1 MTTDPHDDVLEELA
15 AKDVAYERKRH
26 QRELRIAAEAR
37 LAKPT
42 LAVSL
47 GDLLAARKARR

>member
-1 MTTDPHDDVLEELA
+1 MTTPTEDDVLEELTA
-15 AKDVAYERKRH
+15 RDAAYEQKRH
-26 QRELRIAAEAR
+26 QRALRIAADAR